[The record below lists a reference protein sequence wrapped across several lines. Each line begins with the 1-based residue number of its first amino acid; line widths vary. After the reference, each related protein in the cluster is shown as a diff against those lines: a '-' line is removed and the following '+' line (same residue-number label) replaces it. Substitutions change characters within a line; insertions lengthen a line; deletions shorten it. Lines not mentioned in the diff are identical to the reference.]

1 MNYTIDIYQK
11 RKIDVVEE
19 GLGTSIESNATDNNI
34 DFHQRIRDQLWDGLD
49 SQVVECLVNY
59 LANNN
64 VEEENPILVVEY
76 LPYLDTVITLYTYMI
91 Y

>member
-1 MNYTIDIYQK
+1 LNNIKMNYTFDIHQK
-11 RKIDVVEE
+11 RKIDAVEE

-34 DFHQRIRDQLWDGLD
+34 DFQQRIRDQLWDGLD

-76 LPYLDTVITLYTYMI
+76 LPYLDTVIT
-91 Y
+91 